1 MKITIVRN
9 SEALQSAVT
18 KLSQQF
24 YIGFDTE
31 TTGLDPHQA
40 RLRLLQLAT
49 ADESFII
56 DLFNFP
62 AEELRPVLD
71 LLAANSPVKIA
82 HNAKFDA
89 SFLRHHL
96 HTKLGATFDTYLASL
111 LISAGRESD
120 RHSLEA
126 TTYRFLN
133 LEMDKSSQLSD
144 WSGELNDRQLEY
156 AALDAQVLLAL
167 REKMQLKLE
176 ELSLTEVAQLEFDCV
191 NPVAAMQLAG
201 IYLDA
206 DCWREQVAATQA
218 EYNEIAAKLR
228 KELSVGLPQMSL
240 FEEATSSINL
250 DSPAQIKDALNR
262 LGIQV
267 DSTSEWRLHN
277 LAAEYPVIELLLKYR
292 GLSKSLSTYG
302 LSLLDYINP
311 VSGRI
316 HANFRQIGTPTG
328 RMGCGSPGLHQV
340 PNEPKYRQCFR
351 APAGRKLVIADFSQI
366 EMRILAEF
374 SGDEALLAAFN
385 SGADLHR
392 STYSQMLGT
401 PLNEVT
407 NEQRSQAKGLN
418 FGLVYGMG
426 AEGLAN
432 KINCTVP
439 EAEKLI
445 EKYFAAYPGV
455 ARWLNEAA
463 NTAVN
468 ERQSRSASGR
478 LWKFSFD
485 IKDRSQLGA
494 LKRVGKNAPI
504 QGTGSDLFKRAMI
517 LIDAALQDFDAQ
529 IVHCIHDEFVVECD
543 EKNADEISEIV
554 SAQMVAAGKEYLPRV
569 PVVAESKVA
578 DVWIK

>member
-9 SEALQSAVT
+9 SESLQSAVT

-56 DLFNFP
+56 DLFQFP
-62 AEELRPVLD
+62 KEELSPVLQ
-71 LLAANSPVKIA
+71 LLAADAPIKIA

-89 SFLRHHL
+89 SFLMKHL
-96 HTKLGATFDTYLASL
+96 QTRLGAKFDTYLASL

-126 TTYRFLN
+126 TSLRFLN

-144 WSGELNDRQLEY
+144 WSGELSERQLEY
-156 AALDAQVLLAL
+156 AALDAQILLAL

-176 ELSLTEVAQLEFDCV
+176 ELTLTEVAQLEFDCI

-201 IYLDA
+201 IHLDA
-206 DCWREQVAATQA
+206 ECWRVQVEKTEI
-218 EYNEIAAKLR
+218 EYDEVAAKLR
-228 KELSVGLPQMSL
+228 KELSAGLPQMSL
-240 FEEATSSINL
+240 FEEATSRINL

-262 LGIQV
+262 LGIEV

-277 LAAEYPVIELLLKYR
+277 LAAENPVIELLLKYR
-292 GLSKSLSTYG
+292 GLSKSLSAYG
-302 LSLLDYINP
+302 RGLLDHVNQA
-311 VSGRI
+311 SGRI

-328 RMGCGSPGLHQV
+328 RMGCSSPGLHQI
-340 PNEPKYRQCFR
+340 PSETKYRQCFR
-351 APAGRKLVIADFSQI
+351 APTGRKLVIADFSQI

-374 SGDEALLAAFN
+374 SGDEALITAFK

-401 PLNEVT
+401 PLDEVT
-407 NEQRSQAKGLN
+407 SEQRSQAKGLN

-432 KINCTVP
+432 KIGCSVP

-445 EKYFAAYPGV
+445 NKYFAAYPDV

-463 NTAVN
+463 NTAVS

-478 LWKFSFD
+478 LWKFNFD
-485 IKDRSQLGA
+485 VKDRSQLGA
-494 LKRVGKNAPI
+494 LRRVGKNAPI

-517 LIDAALQDFDAQ
+517 LIDAALKDSDAQ

-543 EKNADEISEIV
+543 EQIAGEIAEIV
-554 SAQMVAAGKEYLPRV
+554 SCEMVTAGKEYLPRV
-569 PVVAESKVA
+569 PVVAEAKIS

>member
-9 SEALQSAVT
+9 SEDLQSAVA

-40 RLRLLQLAT
+40 RLRLMQLAT

-56 DLFNFP
+56 DLFHFP
-62 AEELRPVLD
+62 TEQLRPVLD
-71 LLAANSPVKIA
+71 LLAADSPVKIA

-89 SFLRHHL
+89 SFLWHHL
-96 HTKLGATFDTYLASL
+96 QTKLGATFDTYLASL

-126 TTYRFLN
+126 TAFRYLN
-133 LEMDKSSQLSD
+133 IEMDKSSQLSD
-144 WSGELNDRQLEY
+144 WSGELNDTQLEY
-156 AALDAQVLLAL
+156 AALDAQILMAL

-176 ELSLTEVAQLEFDCV
+176 DLSLTKVAQLEFDCI

-206 DCWREQVAATQA
+206 GCWRKQVAETQA
-218 EYNEIAAKLR
+218 EYDKVAATLR
-228 KELSVGLPQMSL
+228 QELSAGLPQMSL

-250 DSPAQIKDALNR
+250 DSPAQVKDALNR

-277 LAAEYPVIELLLKYR
+277 LAAEHHVIELLLKYR
-292 GLSKSLSTYG
+292 GLSKSLSAYG
-302 LSLLDYINP
+302 LSLLDFINP
-311 VSGRI
+311 VTGRI

-328 RMGCGSPGLHQV
+328 RMGCAAPGLHQV
-340 PNEPKYRQCFR
+340 PNEKKYRQCFR

-374 SGDEALLAAFN
+374 SSDEALLVAFN

-392 STYSQMLGT
+392 STYSQMLGI
-401 PLNEVT
+401 PLADVT

-418 FGLVYGMG
+418 YGLVYGMG

-432 KINCTVP
+432 KINSSVP

-445 EKYFAAYPGV
+445 NKYFAAYPGV
-455 ARWLNEAA
+455 ARWLNDAA
-463 NTAVN
+463 NIAVN

-485 IKDRSQLGA
+485 VKDRSQLGA

-517 LIDAALQDFDAQ
+517 LIDEALQNFDAQ

-543 EKNADEISEIV
+543 EKFADEIATIV
-554 SAQMVAAGKEYLPRV
+554 SNQMVAAGKEYLPRV
-569 PVVAESKVA
+569 PVEAEAKVA
-578 DVWIK
+578 DVWSK

>member
-62 AEELRPVLD
+62 AEELRPILD

-111 LISAGRESD
+111 LVSAGRESD

-206 DCWREQVAATQA
+206 DCWREQVAATQT
-218 EYNEIAAKLR
+218 EYNEVAAKLR
-228 KELSVGLPQMSL
+228 RELSVGLPQMSL

-401 PLNEVT
+401 PLEEVT
-407 NEQRSQAKGLN
+407 SEQRSQAKGLN

-517 LIDAALQDFDAQ
+517 LIDAALQNFDAQ

-543 EKNADEISEIV
+543 AKIVEEIASIV

>member
-9 SEALQSAVT
+9 SESLQSAVT

-31 TTGLDPHQA
+31 TTGLDPQQA

-62 AEELRPVLD
+62 AEELQPILD
-71 LLAANSPVKIA
+71 LLAANSPIKIA

-89 SFLRHHL
+89 SFLWHHL
-96 HTKLGATFDTYLASL
+96 QTKLGATFDTYLASL

-144 WSGELNDRQLEY
+144 WSGELSDRQLEY

-201 IYLDA
+201 IFLDA
-206 DCWREQVAATQA
+206 DCWRAQVAETQA
-218 EYNEIAAKLR
+218 AYNEVAAKLR
-228 KELSVGLPQMSL
+228 KELSAGLPQMSL

-277 LAAEYPVIELLLKYR
+277 LAAEHSVVELLLKYR

-302 LSLLDYINP
+302 LSLLDFINP

-328 RMGCGSPGLHQV
+328 RMGCSSPGLHQV
-340 PNEPKYRQCFR
+340 PNEKKYRQCFR

-374 SGDEALLAAFN
+374 SSDEALLTAFN

-401 PLNEVT
+401 PLEEVT
-407 NEQRSQAKGLN
+407 SEQRSQAKGLN

-432 KINCTVP
+432 KINCSVP

-543 EKNADEISEIV
+543 EKIADEIAEIV
-554 SAQMVAAGKEYLPRV
+554 SQQMVVAGKEYLPRV
-569 PVVAESKVA
+569 PVVAEAKVA

>member
-9 SEALQSAVT
+9 SESLQSAVT

-40 RLRLLQLAT
+40 RLRLMQLAT
-49 ADESFII
+49 SDESFII
-56 DLFNFP
+56 DLFEFP
-62 AEELRPVLD
+62 PEELRPVLD
-71 LLAANSPVKIA
+71 LLAANSPIKIA

-89 SFLRHHL
+89 SFLQHHL

-111 LISAGRESD
+111 LISAGREGD

-126 TTYRFLN
+126 TTFRFLN
-133 LEMDKSSQLSD
+133 LEMDKTSQLSD
-144 WSGELNDRQLEY
+144 WSGELNETQLEY

-167 REKMQLKLE
+167 REKMQAKLE
-176 ELSLTEVAQLEFDCV
+176 DLALTEVAQLEFDCV
-191 NPVAAMQLAG
+191 NPVAAMQLSG
-201 IYLDA
+201 IFLDA
-206 DCWREQVAATQA
+206 ECWRAQVAETQA
-218 EYNEIAAKLR
+218 EYNEVAAKLR

-262 LGIQV
+262 LGFEV

-277 LAAEYPVIELLLKYR
+277 LAAENPVIELLLNYR
-292 GLSKSLSTYG
+292 GLSKSLSSYG

-316 HANFRQIGTPTG
+316 HPNFRQIGTPTG
-328 RMGCGSPGLHQV
+328 RMGCSSPGLHQV
-340 PNEPKYRQCFR
+340 PNEKKYRQCFR

-374 SGDEALLAAFN
+374 SGDEALLTAFN

-401 PLNEVT
+401 PLDEVT
-407 NEQRSQAKGLN
+407 SVQRSQAKGLN

-432 KINCTVP
+432 KINCSVP

-468 ERQSRSASGR
+468 ERQSRTASGR

-485 IKDRSQLGA
+485 VKDRSQLGA
-494 LKRVGKNAPI
+494 IKRVGKNAPI

-529 IVHCIHDEFVVECD
+529 IVHCIHDEFVVECS
-543 EKNADEISEIV
+543 EKIADEISEIV
-554 SAQMVAAGKEYLPRV
+554 SAQMVTAGKEYLPRV
-569 PVVAESKVA
+569 PVVAEAKVA